1 MVKVV
6 EDERS
11 RIRYLERRLNE
22 NGFYLPSSLADKDYL
37 SYQKRILNTLISQG
51 IDTLK
56 INNFLA
62 ETDQRYFDSLPSE
75 NDLNWYRNDAR
86 ASLWLTCELYEMIKI
101 NGYENTLTCLSPESL
116 PSHHSVR
123 VDAIRRCID
132 NWPFILYTPSNYLNR
147 KVLNGPHCSK
157 KMIFSERLRPEMLIS
172 AHGSKNIFRK
182 RRIFP

>member
-22 NGFYLPSSLADKDYL
+22 NGFYLPSSLADKDYF

-51 IDTLK
+51 ADTLK

-75 NDLNWYRNDAR
+75 DDL
-86 ASLWLTCELYEMIKI
+86 
-101 NGYENTLTCLSPESL
+101 
-116 PSHHSVR
+116 
-123 VDAIRRCID
+123 
-132 NWPFILYTPSNYLNR
+132 
-147 KVLNGPHCSK
+147 
-157 KMIFSERLRPEMLIS
+157 
-172 AHGSKNIFRK
+172 
-182 RRIFP
+182 